1 MPQLSVLRSALG
13 FSLCLFVVLI
23 IVGDLSGL
31 IPRAVLGAVMCMI
44 MLLGFRVIRPSIAIQ
59 SAFIGVVGFALM
71 AVYDE
76 VSTQRAF
83 SAVAENA
90 SIVGLI
96 CGVYALRLLARPTEN
111 GVNILR
117 LKSTPANLL
126 LVAHGLGSCL
136 NLAVVR
142 LVGDTFRGS
151 HSLTNQQTSAL
162 LVGFATCSSWSPFF
176 AALTLC
182 VTAVPGSAYGQV
194 APFGFLFSVCFIS
207 LMRYRIATRQCP
219 DPLDDSVVSINLSLA
234 VWIAVLIL
242 MTSIG
247 LTSFP
252 DAGVVTIVTLSAVLT
267 GVSAACLGVL
277 QGFGWSSLQ
286 VFVTRE
292 LPTALNEV
300 ALFAACGVLSLGVSA
315 ALLSWSVEF
324 PSSEWQDLFALLVPL
339 SILALALIGL
349 HPIAGVA
356 LVGTALTPMFFG
368 SPDLLA
374 LMLSIG
380 WCLGVIFSPFSGAQ
394 LHLASSFGTDRAAL
408 IKTQLPLLPIAL
420 ISILVSYGVFRLAS
434 IFPRDY
440 F

>member
-1 MPQLSVLRSALG
+1 M
-13 FSLCLFVVLI
+13 CI
-23 IVGDLSGL
+23 IL
-31 IPRAVLGAVMCMI
+31 
-44 MLLGFRVIRPSIAIQ
+44 LLGFRVIRLAIAIQ
-59 SAFIGVVGFALM
+59 SAVICVVGFALM

-76 VSTQRAF
+76 VSTARAF

-111 GVNILR
+111 GINLLR

-126 LVAHGLGSCL
+126 LVAHALGSCL

-182 VTAVPGSAYGQV
+182 VTAVPGSAYGHV
-194 APFGFLFSVCFIS
+194 APFGFLFSVCFIC
-207 LMRYRIATRQCP
+207 LMWYRIATRQYV
-219 DPLDDSVVSINLSLA
+219 DRTDDSMVSIDLSLS
-234 VWIAVLIL
+234 VWIALLIA

-247 LTSFP
+247 VISFP
-252 DAGVVTIVTLSAVLT
+252 GLGVVTIVTMSAVLT
-267 GVSAACLGVL
+267 GVSAAILGVL
-277 QGFGWSSLQ
+277 QGFGWSSFY
-286 VFVTRE
+286 VFVTRD
-292 LPTALNEV
+292 LPAALNEV
-300 ALFAACGVLSLGVSA
+300 ALFSACGVLSLGVNA
-315 ALLSWSVEF
+315 ALLSLSLD
-324 PSSEWQDLFALLVPL
+324 STLSEWPDIFALLVPL

-356 LVGTALTPMFFG
+356 LVGTALTPMFFDG
-368 SPDLLA
+368 PDLLA

-394 LHLASSFGTDRAAL
+394 LHLASSFGTDRVAL
-408 IKTQLPLLPIAL
+408 IKTQVALLPIAL
-420 ISILVSYGVFRLAS
+420 VSMLVSFSVFR
-434 IFPRDY
+434 IVNFVP
-440 F
+440 